1 MVCGGF
7 GSDIVFHGEASNIS
21 KVSVIKT
28 APCSVLADYRR
39 VVDLAGLEGAVS
51 RDVGTVIKLNLSW
64 TLFYPACSTAP
75 WQLDGV
81 IGALRSKGYEDLVAV
96 ENQTVV
102 THPWKGA
109 YQNKWLPVLDKYT
122 VPYKPLTNVGWVPYE
137 PKSEMLAMDEI
148 FGEILVPEL
157 LVGKNIIHL
166 PTVKTHG
173 HTTTTGSMKNAFGGL
188 IPKYR
193 HHAHR
198 KIHEVLVDLLAI
210 QREIHPSIF
219 TAMDG
224 SVCGNGA
231 GPRTMI
237 PFIGDII
244 LASDDPVSIDAAAAK
259 VMGFDPM
266 KIDYIK
272 IAHDKSLGEG
282 DLDQVEIL
290 GMDRSEF
297 DRLNFA
303 FEVKRSPI
311 IMGDQLLRKKSAS
324 VGWLHRLLFHS
335 PIFKLFIFGSGTYHD
350 KIWYPMIGKKKIAD
364 FRMNEWGVL
373 FQKYGFGDFPIYE
386 DANEWDPF

>member
-1 MVCGGF
+1 M
-7 GSDIVFHGEASNIS
+7 
-21 KVSVIKT
+21 IKT
-28 APCSVLADYRR
+28 APGSVLADYRR

-137 PKSEMLAMDEI
+137 PRSEMLAMDEI

-231 GPRTMI
+231 GPRTMV
-237 PFIGDII
+237 PFVGDII

-272 IAHDKSLGEG
+272 MAHDKSLGDG

-364 FRMNEWGVL
+364 FQMNEWGVL